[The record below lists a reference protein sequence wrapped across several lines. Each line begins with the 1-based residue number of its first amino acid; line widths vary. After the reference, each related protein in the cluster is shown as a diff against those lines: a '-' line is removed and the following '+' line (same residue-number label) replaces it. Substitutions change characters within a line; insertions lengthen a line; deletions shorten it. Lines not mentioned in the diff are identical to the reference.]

1 MKKLLAL
8 LIALASL
15 SCFTACNDDEKESK
29 PSRSE
34 ESEAVITDSEIEEKK
49 EAENSKEEN
58 YNVLDT
64 DWESDYIKFD
74 VSSNW
79 EKSRETLDED
89 IQIVSFYFEDNNIK
103 HEIKCAFD
111 ISTIYTKLSTFEL
124 EEDWLDL
131 QAMYEKDGEI
141 NYLYDESPKIVDKFV
156 ENGVACIVIA
166 SDESDRRTIEFSN
179 DGIYGRFTYNENCE
193 DIVKNM
199 IGTIEFY

>member
-8 LIALASL
+8 LVALASL

-29 PSRSE
+29 SKKNKE
-34 ESEAVITDSEIEEKK
+34 ES
-49 EAENSKEEN
+49 
-58 YNVLDT
+58 YNELDT

-79 EKSRETLDED
+79 EERYYTNEED
-89 IQIVSFYFEDNNIK
+89 FQIVSFYLEDNNK
-103 HEIKCAFD
+103 KYEINCTFD
-111 ISTIYTKLSTFEL
+111 ISTIYKKLTTFEL
-124 EEDWLDL
+124 EEDWLKL
-131 QAMYEKDGEI
+131 QESFEKDGEV

-156 ENGVACIVIA
+156 ENGVACIIIA